1 MKAPCAHG
9 NSLHVTA
16 RLMLSSMT
24 SKTLRCKYSDF
35 DVFPGGIVNHRLAVC
50 VAWDGTARPKPHTN
64 LTLRNYKIYSKE
76 GKIKSV
82 QCL

>member
-35 DVFPGGIVNHRLAVC
+35 DVFPDGIVNHSSLCRMG
-50 VAWDGTARPKPHTN
+50 WDFAFKVT
-64 LTLRNYKIYSKE
+64 YKFSASK
-76 GKIKSV
+76 
-82 QCL
+82 L